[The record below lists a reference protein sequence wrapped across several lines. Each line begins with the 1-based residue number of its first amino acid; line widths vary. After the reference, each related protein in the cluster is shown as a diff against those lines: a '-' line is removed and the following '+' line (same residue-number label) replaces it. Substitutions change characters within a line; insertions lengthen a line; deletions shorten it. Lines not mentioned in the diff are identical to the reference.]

1 MTCRRCVLALACAL
15 LAGCRSSEDDR
26 KSLLESAERT
36 NYGIARAT
44 AVRDLRSP
52 PDTGRLIY
60 EPPTPL
66 AQRHPEPAGAR
77 QVWAPF
83 GIARPDTLSPTTTS
97 R

>member
-1 MTCRRCVLALACAL
+1 VICRPCVLAFFCAL
-15 LAGCRSSEDDR
+15 LAGCRSNEDDR
-26 KSLLESAERT
+26 RSLLETAERT
-36 NYGIARAT
+36 NYGIARGT

-52 PDTGRLIY
+52 SDTGRLIY

-66 AQRHPEPAGAR
+66 AQRHAEPSGAP

-83 GIARPDTLSPTTTS
+83 GIAKPDTVPPTTT